1 MRHPQGGG
9 LTAERRAFR
18 ERIRMEAAGMFA
30 AGQANADAAT
40 PVHEADARDFA
51 EAVGGRNQE
60 DAARPLSE
68 LGAAERANA
77 VG

>member
-1 MRHPQGGG
+1 
-9 LTAERRAFR
+9 
-18 ERIRMEAAGMFA
+18 MFA